1 MASLG
6 PRLTECVRPSRL
18 IFVQWGLDVFHHPPV
33 HDARTRT
40 RAHTHTHAYKS
51 QEGRSLGDVGSKGN
65 ISVPLRSLQV
75 DEETWISEVCGQDVS
90 GRDSF
95 TAYEVKGRYSSPS
108 MGRDELILLSVQ
120 PKTGRRHQIRVHFAS
135 MGRPLVGDL
144 TYGRQSE
151 TFVPQ
156 CPRLFL
162 HCAEVRFSALFGAFH
177 ARVELPQELKQLLE
191 SLRQGENSTAC
202 SATRKARQQASD
214 VVLLEEGF
222 G

>member
-1 MASLG
+1 M
-6 PRLTECVRPSRL
+6 
-18 IFVQWGLDVFHHPPV
+18 QWGLDVFHHPPV